1 MNPLQKIISILTNP
15 NAELTN
21 IIISPFFIVEVFIYV
36 NMFITLLNIKP
47 NKKSKYICMFCLL
60 ISVIVSKTLIPVPY
74 NTIFNALIFVWSYL
88 YFFKT
93 NLIGTFIGVIIPF
106 LLTTLF
112 EMISS
117 QIYTLIFNQPYSEA
131 LTMPL
136 YYLVFLLI
144 VYSCLFLILYL
155 LKKFNLN
162 ISTFITFDKKDCIS
176 TLVTIALG
184 FITIFLQL
192 YITAFYTNILPH
204 FIIILSIICL
214 IAYFFVSLFNVV
226 KTKQLEIANRDIKNL
241 QLYNDTLKIMYD
253 NIRAFKHDFHN
264 IVNGIGGY
272 ITAKDIDGLE
282 KYYKSLFN
290 DCNNINNLSA
300 LNPEII
306 NNPSIYAILADK
318 YTKANSKNIQIE
330 LGIFLDL
337 NSLNIDTYE
346 LTRILGILLD
356 NSIEAAQECERKYI
370 SVRFLMDNRMNRQLI
385 IVENTYNNKD
395 VDTYKIFEKSYTTKP
410 HNTGL
415 GLWEVNKI
423 LKKNDNLAI
432 FTSKDDELF
441 KQQLEIYLPKKKSY
455 ENKKYLIK

>member
-1 MNPLQKIISILTNP
+1 
-15 NAELTN
+15 
-21 IIISPFFIVEVFIYV
+21 
-36 NMFITLLNIKP
+36 
-47 NKKSKYICMFCLL
+47 
-60 ISVIVSKTLIPVPY
+60 
-74 NTIFNALIFVWSYL
+74 
-88 YFFKT
+88 
-93 NLIGTFIGVIIPF
+93 
-106 LLTTLF
+106 
-112 EMISS
+112 
-117 QIYTLIFNQPYSEA
+117 
-131 LTMPL
+131 
-136 YYLVFLLI
+136 
-144 VYSCLFLILYL
+144 
-155 LKKFNLN
+155 
-162 ISTFITFDKKDCIS
+162 
-176 TLVTIALG
+176 
-184 FITIFLQL
+184 
-192 YITAFYTNILPH
+192 
-204 FIIILSIICL
+204 
-214 IAYFFVSLFNVV
+214 
-226 KTKQLEIANRDIKNL
+226 
-241 QLYNDTLKIMYD
+241 MYD